1 MKEFQNNS
9 NKLKL
14 TMRILVYES
23 NALSPNRKRDIMKHR
38 YTTGQLAKR
47 ANVSDRTIRYYDEIG
62 LLKSAHI
69 AENGYHY
76 YNENDVIKIQ
86 KITTLKYLGF
96 TLEEI
101 KLLITEADSKRI
113 SETLETQIY
122 LLEQKINHMKSLK
135 QALLQVQSQWNEESI
150 DWDQLHQLIHR
161 NAINDLMKEHYRTA
175 NHLSIRIRL
184 HELFSQNSIGWF
196 PWLLSHIDFN
206 HVYRLLEVG
215 CGNGALW
222 KNCQIDMRNREIF
235 LSDISEGMLESA
247 RKALGEEYSYMLI
260 DCQSIPFKQAYF
272 DAVVA
277 NHVLFYAP
285 HIDKA
290 VQEIHRVLKSG
301 GICYFSAY
309 GEHHMIEIQDIVKE
323 FDERIYLSDQN
334 LSQRFGIENGESILR
349 KYFKEVKF
357 LPYEDAL
364 EIDEVKPLM
373 EYIIS
378 CHGNQ
383 NEYLNDRLDEFQAF
397 LDHKLLQDERIH
409 VTKEVG
415 MFVCK
420 GKK

>member
-1 MKEFQNNS
+1 MNHQ
-9 NKLKL
+9 
-14 TMRILVYES
+14 
-23 NALSPNRKRDIMKHR
+23 
-38 YTTGQLAKR
+38 YTTGQLAKK
-47 ANVSDRTIRYYDEIG
+47 ANVSDRTIRYYVEIG
-62 LLKSAHI
+62 LLKPTHI

-76 YNENDVIKIQ
+76 YHENDVIKIQ
-86 KITTLKYLGF
+86 KISALKYLGF

-101 KLLITEADSKRI
+101 KLLITEEDPKRI

-135 QALLQVQSQWNEESI
+135 QAMLQVYAQWNEETI
-150 DWDQLHQLIHR
+150 NWDEFHQLIQR
-161 NAINDLMKEHYRTA
+161 NTMEDHMKEHYRTA

-184 HELFSQNSIGWF
+184 HELFSQNPTGWF

-222 KNCQIDMRNREIF
+222 KNCRIDMRNREIF

-247 RKALGEEYSYMLI
+247 RKSLGEDYSYMMI

-272 DAVVA
+272 DVVVA
-277 NHVLFYAP
+277 NHVLFYVSD
-285 HIDKA
+285 IDKA
-290 VQEIHRVLKSG
+290 MQEIHRVLKPG

-309 GEHHMIEIQDIVKE
+309 GAHHMMEIQEMVKA
-323 FDERIYLSDQN
+323 FDDRITLSDQS
-334 LSQRFGIENGESILR
+334 LSKRFGIENGTATLG
-349 KYFKEVKF
+349 KYFNEVEF

-364 EIDEVKPLM
+364 EIDDVKPLM

-383 NEYLNDRLDEFQAF
+383 NEYLNGRLDEFQAF
-397 LDHKLLQDERIH
+397 LEQKIRQHKKLSI
-409 VTKEVG
+409 TKEAG
-415 MFVCK
+415 LFICK
-420 GKK
+420 GKKCKY